1 MSNVAVL
8 RIDSERESA
17 PSQPFLGPAE
27 VVEASTPAGVRVR
40 LPDGA
45 IATARLALA
54 FTYEPRPADVL
65 LVIGNPDGHYVIGVL
80 HGTGKTTMAVAG
92 DVEVRA
98 VGGELVLAGD
108 KGVRV
113 EGAEVSV
120 RAGKLS
126 MLADTLAQKLN
137 TLRQHVT
144 DLVSLRAGKTHT
156 IVDEA
161 VFQQSKRATILTEE
175 TVTVNG
181 KAIHLG

>member
-1 MSNVAVL
+1 VSNVAFL
-8 RIDSERESA
+8 RLTNDHPGA
-17 PSQPFLGPAE
+17 ASQPFLGPAE
-27 VVEASTPAGVRVR
+27 VTRVTGPAEVEVR
-40 LPDGA
+40 LPGGA
-45 IATARLALA
+45 IAAARLALA
-54 FTYEPRPADVL
+54 FGYEPCPGDVL

-80 HGTGKTTMAVAG
+80 HGTGKATMAVQG
-92 DVEVRA
+92 DVELRA
-98 VGGELVLAGD
+98 VGGELVLSGD

-113 EGAEVSV
+113 EGAAVEV

-126 MLADTLAQKLN
+126 MIAETLAQKLV

-144 DLVSLRAGKTHT
+144 ELVSLRAGKAHT
-156 IVDEA
+156 IVDET